1 MNIVQDEFDKILS
14 LYTSDEFYEELKA
27 AKETF
32 VNRTGKIDEE
42 SDEYESRMN
51 SFNHWYIFD
60 YEREDSTRFIE
71 KYLEQN
77 NNEVAKSLAEI
88 NYSLFH
94 FKKINFR
101 KQIIINDVLH
111 SEKFSLAKENGQLP
125 LVEDD
130 LFLGRAVKHN
140 EEWYL
145 LNGIVTLPREVL
157 SILKKESKK
166 VRKLNNNSEELG
178 FLLNLE
184 RLKNRSIQY
193 GHVDS
198 NKIFN
203 F

>member
-14 LYTSDEFYEELKA
+14 VYTSDQYYDELKA
-27 AKETF
+27 AKDSFIT
-32 VNRTGKIDEE
+32 RTGKIDEE
-42 SDEYESRMN
+42 SEEYESRMN

-60 YEREDSTRFIE
+60 YEREDGSHFID
-71 KYLEQN
+71 KYLEN
-77 NNEVAKSLAEI
+77 NSNDLALSLKNI
-88 NYSLFH
+88 NYSLFL

-101 KQIIINDVLH
+101 KQIIINDILH
-111 SEKFSLAKENGQLP
+111 SDKFVLSKENGTLP

-130 LFLGRAVKHN
+130 LFLGRAVN
-140 EEWYL
+140 YNAQWFL
-145 LNGIVTLPREVL
+145 LNGIVTLPREVF
-157 SILKKESKK
+157 SVLKKESKK
-166 VRKLNNNSEELG
+166 VRKLNNSVEELG

-198 NKIFN
+198 SKIFN

>member
-1 MNIVQDEFDKILS
+1 MNIIQDEFDKILDF
-14 LYTSDEFYEELKA
+14 YTSEKYYEELKA
-27 AKETF
+27 AKEAF

-51 SFNHWYIFD
+51 RFNHWYIFD
-60 YEREDSTRFIE
+60 YERKDGSRFIE
-71 KYLEQN
+71 KYLSSKPSEIAQ
-77 NNEVAKSLAEI
+77 SLSEI

-101 KQIIINDVLH
+101 KQIIISDVLH
-111 SEKFSLAKENGQLP
+111 SERFSLAKENGHLP

-145 LNGIVTLPREVL
+145 LNGIVTLPREVF

-166 VRKLNNNSEELG
+166 VRKLNNSSEELG

-198 NKIFN
+198 SKIFN

>member
-1 MNIVQDEFDKILS
+1 MNIIQDEFDKVLS
-14 LYTSDEFYEELKA
+14 LYTTDEYYEELKS
-27 AKETF
+27 AKEAF
-32 VNRTGKIDEE
+32 INKTGKIDEE

-60 YEREDSTRFIE
+60 YERADGTQFID
-71 KYLEQN
+71 KYLSSHQGDIAGSLS
-77 NNEVAKSLAEI
+77 EV

-101 KQIIINDVLH
+101 KQIIISDVLH
-111 SEKFSLAKENGQLP
+111 SQKFILAKENGQLP

-130 LFLGRAVKHN
+130 LFLGRAAKYGD
-140 EEWYL
+140 EWYL
-145 LNGIVTLPREVL
+145 LNGIVTLPREVY
-157 SILKKESKK
+157 SVLKKESKK
-166 VRKLNNNSEELG
+166 VRKLNNTSEELG

-184 RLKNRSIQY
+184 RLKNRSLQY

-198 NKIFN
+198 SKIFN

>member
-1 MNIVQDEFDKILS
+1 MNIIQDEFDKILT
-14 LYTSDEFYEELKA
+14 LYTSDKYYEELKA
-27 AKETF
+27 AKEAF
-32 VNRTGKIDEE
+32 INKTGKIDEE

-60 YEREDSTRFIE
+60 YERSDGSRFID
-71 KYLEQN
+71 KYLKSVD
-77 NNEVAKSLAEI
+77 NEVAASLSEI

-101 KQIIINDVLH
+101 KQIIISDVLH
-111 SEKFSLAKENGQLP
+111 SEKFILAKENGHLP

-130 LFLGRAVKHN
+130 LFLGRAVKYGD
-140 EEWYL
+140 EWYL
-145 LNGIVTLPREVL
+145 LNGVVTLPREVF
-157 SILKKESKK
+157 SVLKKESKK
-166 VRKLNNNSEELG
+166 VRKLNNSSEELG

-184 RLKNRSIQY
+184 RLKNRSLLY

-198 NKIFN
+198 SKIFN

>member
-14 LYTSDEFYEELKA
+14 VYTSDQYYDELKA
-27 AKETF
+27 AKDSFIT
-32 VNRTGKIDEE
+32 RTGKIDEE
-42 SDEYESRMN
+42 SEEYESRMN

-60 YEREDSTRFIE
+60 YEREDGSHFID
-71 KYLEQN
+71 KYLEN
-77 NNEVAKSLAEI
+77 NSNDLALSLKNI
-88 NYSLFH
+88 NYSLFL

-101 KQIIINDVLH
+101 KQIIINDILH
-111 SEKFSLAKENGQLP
+111 SDKFVLSKENGTLP

-130 LFLGRAVKHN
+130 LFLGRAVN
-140 EEWYL
+140 YNDQWFL
-145 LNGIVTLPREVL
+145 LNGIVTLPREVF
-157 SILKKESKK
+157 SVLKKESKK
-166 VRKLNNNSEELG
+166 VRKLNNSVEELG

-198 NKIFN
+198 SKIFN

>member
-1 MNIVQDEFDKILS
+1 MNIVQDEFDKILDF
-14 LYTSDEFYEELKA
+14 YTSEKYYEELKA
-27 AKETF
+27 AKEAF

-60 YEREDSTRFIE
+60 YERKDGSRFID
-71 KYLEQN
+71 KYLSSKPSEIAQ
-77 NNEVAKSLAEI
+77 SLSEI

-111 SEKFSLAKENGQLP
+111 SERFSLAKENGHLP

-130 LFLGRAVKHN
+130 LFLGRAVKFN

-145 LNGIVTLPREVL
+145 LNGIVTLPREVF

-166 VRKLNNNSEELG
+166 VRKLNNSSEELG

-198 NKIFN
+198 SKIFN